1 MTMPIKFDT
10 REYAKTLAEAGVP
23 QDQADAHAQALLAA
37 LSEGTVTP
45 GEVVVLKA
53 EVMARIDALKAE
65 VMARIDAVKAEVMG
79 RIDAVKAE
87 VMAQIDAVKA
97 EVMAQIDAVKAEVMA
112 EIVALKHQLQVLK
125 VRVDAKFTIVFC
137 MLGVSFALHA
147 VTIGMLWRILDRL
160 P

>member
-10 REYAKTLAEAGVP
+10 RQYAKTLAEAGIP

-53 EVMARIDALKAE
+53 EVMARIDSVKAEIMTQVDSVKAEVMARVDAVKAE
-65 VMARIDAVKAEVMG
+65 VMARIDS
-79 RIDAVKAE
+79 
-87 VMAQIDAVKA
+87 
-97 EVMAQIDAVKAEVMA
+97 VKAEVMA
-112 EIVALKHQLQVLK
+112 EIVALKHQVQVLK

-137 MLGVSFALHA
+137 MLGVSFGLHA
-147 VTIGMLWRILDRL
+147 VTIGMLWKILDRL

>member
-1 MTMPIKFDT
+1 MPIKFDT
-10 REYAKTLAEAGVP
+10 RQYAKTLAEAGIP

-53 EVMARIDALKAE
+53 EVMARIDSVKAEIMTQVDSVKAEVMARVDAVKAEVMARVDAVKAE
-65 VMARIDAVKAEVMG
+65 VMARIDS
-79 RIDAVKAE
+79 
-87 VMAQIDAVKA
+87 
-97 EVMAQIDAVKAEVMA
+97 VKAEVMA
-112 EIVALKHQLQVLK
+112 EIVALKHQVQVLK

-137 MLGVSFALHA
+137 MLGVSFGLHA
-147 VTIGMLWRILDRL
+147 VTIGMLWKILDRL